1 MIPILLS
8 FTAGM
13 AVSALI
19 AATLCVRSDR
29 QADVELEA
37 VARAL
42 FRTDGR
48 AR

>member
-1 MIPILLS
+1 MISILLS

-13 AVSALI
+13 LVSAGI
-19 AATLCVRSDR
+19 AAHLCVRSDR
-29 QADVELEA
+29 RDDAELESL
-37 VARAL
+37 ARAL